1 MESFLDRSN
10 NIQKYSLQGV
20 NTTTYIYFNPSSR
33 NKKLPIFKQLI
44 ESRDDKLVFQ
54 NKHDPNDTYHNL
66 IMYIDR
72 LITVD
77 EVLCNGLEPEDI
89 QNYALNTADIVLVI
103 SGNGQLMPNGNI
115 YGFSLLQ
122 IHKHSNSVYAGFIC
136 SNNKVR
142 YGGDNIM
149 RSIEFICNIL
159 YIQKITLQSV
169 QSAISFYERYGFNI
183 IGSCTDKHIVCDMEK
198 NMGIKIR
205 FKKGSKVIYTKQET
219 KPVVTIDEIHIDKLS
234 PNGYIYYTIQLQNGT
249 KIKTTDIYL
258 KENTSFT
265 GQNVAPKQTTSIV
278 EFTQG
283 SKVLYKNNSMTT
295 PETVTIIAV
304 HRDNLPELYYTI
316 QLSDGREKQTPH
328 IYLKNIQ
335 PQTQL
340 RTPTENIRTP
350 TENIQTNK
358 FEKGSL
364 VLYKKNKDDAS
375 EMATI
380 LDVHLDDLPEIYYT
394 IQLQNEETSKINEV
408 LLYPPEVIYWKD
420 SKKIH
425 TTVTRFEKEENKYVI
440 IDRDT
445 GHSISENEF
454 TTGLEIKTGRENLL
468 FIPDRISEI
477 VGRKD
482 QPNHYPS
489 QNQIDAI
496 SHCAKLRNMKL
507 GDRPFGC
514 TPGCHVHDSLFSQY
528 HAVSIA
534 YTKIPPNKRPD
545 QRISR
550 RTNINRN
557 TIFIHAT
564 SRIRRSVSRYHRVSN
579 TEADFP
585 NDETYQKNPEDS
597 YTSLYDDPRWVNFLE
612 NPRIGSGWIDGWP
625 GAATLYACANE
636 LGCVIN
642 VLTDYGTKNNVIS
655 IIPAKLSGK
664 NSYEENISRKHSYED
679 SEDVNWRNE
688 WSGPYSGGGA
698 TGSKPQKPPEDPRPF
713 WNEIW
718 IAYIDRH
725 IYAPLE
731 LIQPTEIKG
740 GRRKIKYIRSRKIT
754 KKTHKQNKTRKQ
766 NKKNKKNKKKR
777 NKYNQSKTTNR
788 KITRKKHY

>member
-10 NIQKYSLQGV
+10 NIQKYSLQGL

-136 SNNKVR
+136 SNHKVR

-340 RTPTENIRTP
+340 RTPTENIRT
-350 TENIQTNK
+350 NK

-394 IQLQNEETSKINEV
+394 IQLQNEESSKINEV

-445 GHSISENEF
+445 GHS
-454 TTGLEIKTGRENLL
+454 
-468 FIPDRISEI
+468 
-477 VGRKD
+477 V
-482 QPNHYPS
+482 
-489 QNQIDAI
+489 
-496 SHCAKLRNMKL
+496 
-507 GDRPFGC
+507 
-514 TPGCHVHDSLFSQY
+514 
-528 HAVSIA
+528 
-534 YTKIPPNKRPD
+534 
-545 QRISR
+545 
-550 RTNINRN
+550 
-557 TIFIHAT
+557 
-564 SRIRRSVSRYHRVSN
+564 
-579 TEADFP
+579 
-585 NDETYQKNPEDS
+585 
-597 YTSLYDDPRWVNFLE
+597 W
-612 NPRIGSGWIDGWP
+612 
-625 GAATLYACANE
+625 
-636 LGCVIN
+636 
-642 VLTDYGTKNNVIS
+642 
-655 IIPAKLSGK
+655 
-664 NSYEENISRKHSYED
+664 
-679 SEDVNWRNE
+679 
-688 WSGPYSGGGA
+688 
-698 TGSKPQKPPEDPRPF
+698 
-713 WNEIW
+713 
-718 IAYIDRH
+718 
-725 IYAPLE
+725 
-731 LIQPTEIKG
+731 
-740 GRRKIKYIRSRKIT
+740 
-754 KKTHKQNKTRKQ
+754 
-766 NKKNKKNKKKR
+766 
-777 NKYNQSKTTNR
+777 
-788 KITRKKHY
+788 